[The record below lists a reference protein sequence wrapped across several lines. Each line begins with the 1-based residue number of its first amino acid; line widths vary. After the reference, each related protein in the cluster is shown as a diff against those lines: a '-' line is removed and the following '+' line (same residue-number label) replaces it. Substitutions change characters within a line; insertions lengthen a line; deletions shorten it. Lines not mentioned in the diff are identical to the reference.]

1 MCAWL
6 KSFCRKTSS
15 HEGRQSVSSKKVLG
29 RGVGALLPDA
39 GDDLSEEKY
48 FLCDINKI
56 QANPNQPR
64 VFFDEDKLQ
73 ELAESIRENG
83 VIQPLLV
90 TRGPA
95 GRYTLVAGER
105 RLRAAKLV
113 QLDEVPVLLLDELQ
127 QDQSLELA
135 LIENIQR
142 QDLNAIEEAQAYAR
156 LMEEFQLTQEEVG
169 RRVGRQRSTISNAIR
184 LLSLPSAIQ
193 QDVAMGMLSEGHAR
207 VLLRV
212 KDDAGRL
219 QSIRDKI
226 LTEGLSVRAAERLCV
241 SPKPSISKGVDPKAK
256 VTTSQQ
262 ETLSPSHCQALATQ
276 LGNHLHTRTRIVQQG
291 QRGRLEIEYYSS
303 DDLDRLMSLLLE

>member
-1 MCAWL
+1 MSA
-6 KSFCRKTSS
+6 KS
-15 HEGRQSVSSKKVLG
+15 VLG

-39 GDDLSEEKY
+39 GEDLAEDKY

-64 VFFDEDKLQ
+64 VFFDEEKLQ

-90 TRGPA
+90 TRGPSS
-95 GRYTLVAGER
+95 RYTLVAGER

-113 QLDEVPVLLLDELQ
+113 QLDEVPVLLLDEMP

-169 RRVGRQRSTISNAIR
+169 RKVGRQRSTISNSLR

-193 QDVAMGMLSEGHAR
+193 QDVAMGVLSEGHAR

-212 KDDAGRL
+212 KDDAERL

-226 LTEGLSVRAAERLCV
+226 LTEGLSVRAAERLCA
-241 SPKPSISKGVDPKAK
+241 SPRPSVARDSSQKNSS
-256 VTTSQQ
+256 TSSQQ
-262 ETLSPSHCQALATQ
+262 ETLSPSHCQALTTQ
-276 LGNHLHTRTRIVQQG
+276 LGNHLHTRVRIVQQG

-303 DDLDRLMSLLLE
+303 DDLDRLASLLLG

>member
-1 MCAWL
+1 M
-6 KSFCRKTSS
+6 
-15 HEGRQSVSSKKVLG
+15 SSKTVLG

-39 GDDLSEEKY
+39 GEALTEEKY

-64 VFFDEDKLQ
+64 SFFDEEKLQ

-90 TRGPA
+90 TRGA
-95 GRYTLVAGER
+95 GNRYTLVAGER

-142 QDLNAIEEAQAYAR
+142 QDLNAIEEAQAYLR
-156 LMEEFQLTQEEVG
+156 LMEEFQLTQDEVG
-169 RRVGRQRSTISNAIR
+169 RKVGKQRSTISNALR

-193 QDVAMGMLSEGHAR
+193 QDVAMGVLSEGHAR

-212 KDDAGRL
+212 KDDPGRL
-219 QSIRDKI
+219 QSLRDRI
-226 LTEGLSVRAAERLCV
+226 LTEGLSVRATERLCA
-241 SPKPSISKGVDPKAK
+241 SGNKPEVKGTSKNTMP
-256 VTTSQQ
+256 TSSQQ
-262 ETLSPSHCQALATQ
+262 ETISSAHCQALTSQ
-276 LGNHLHTRTRIVQQG
+276 LSNHLHTRVRIVQQG
-291 QRGRLEIEYYSS
+291 PRGRLEIEYYSG
-303 DDLDRLMSLLLE
+303 DDLDRLVSLLLE

>member
-1 MCAWL
+1 M
-6 KSFCRKTSS
+6 
-15 HEGRQSVSSKKVLG
+15 SSKTVLG

-39 GDDLSEEKY
+39 GEDSTEEKY

-64 VFFDEDKLQ
+64 TFFDEDKLQ

-90 TRGPA
+90 TRGP
-95 GRYTLVAGER
+95 GSRYTLVAGER

-142 QDLNAIEEAQAYAR
+142 QDLNAIEEAQAYLR
-156 LMEEFQLTQEEVG
+156 LMEEFQLTQDEVG
-169 RRVGRQRSTISNAIR
+169 RKVGRQRSTISNALR

-193 QDVAMGMLSEGHAR
+193 QDVAMGVLSEGHAR

-212 KDDAGRL
+212 KDDTGKL
-219 QSIRDKI
+219 QNLRDKI
-226 LTEGLSVRAAERLCV
+226 LTEGLSVRATERLCASGNKTEAKH
-241 SPKPSISKGVDPKAK
+241 SPQKSTA
-256 VTTSQQ
+256 TSQQ
-262 ETLSPSHCQALATQ
+262 ETLSASHCQALTTQ
-276 LGNHLHTRTRIVQQG
+276 LGNHLHTRVRIVQQG
-291 QRGRLEIEYYSS
+291 QRGRLEIEYYSG
-303 DDLDRLMSLLLE
+303 DDLDRLVSLLLG